1 MTVST
6 HKSTAQGSGSFKDD
20 GGTIL
25 NGGNISGSKFQAKTP
40 IEIVQG
46 RKVSGSK
53 VVAKSGDAYNA
64 GITTAN
70 SSGTLAFN
78 PSGRSVTR
86 SATDTGFLI
95 RGGVAN
101 NISGI
106 SSLNPILS
114 GASDTTSRRGGN
126 IHPMK
131 KYRQNGTWAT
141 AIFDIFGGGLLQSDG
156 TAKDGITDRGTAI
169 TLGVDHAAEPVGGVR
184 AIPGEFV
191 ILFDFATFTNNYKDY
206 SAFTGA

>member
-70 SSGTLAFN
+70 SGGTLAFN

-141 AIFDIFGGGLLQSDG
+141 AI
-156 TAKDGITDRGTAI
+156 

-206 SAFTGA
+206 SAITGA